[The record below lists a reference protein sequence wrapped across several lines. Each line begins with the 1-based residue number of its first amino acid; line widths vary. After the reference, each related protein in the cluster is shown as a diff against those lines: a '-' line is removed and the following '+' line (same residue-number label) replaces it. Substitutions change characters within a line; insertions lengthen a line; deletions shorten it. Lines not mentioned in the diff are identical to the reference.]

1 MAPSARPLPTAP
13 AGSDT
18 AAGAVEI
25 ATAAEIETGTDT
37 VRAVTPGRLGSHR
50 AAAKAW
56 VIFTVSGTT
65 VTVRDSYNVSSVTRN
80 GTGDYSINFTTAFSS
95 AWYCMACGATVN
107 TAGTVV
113 LFGFPNNLS
122 APTPSVGRAIY
133 VNSSGVAADP
143 ARVDISFF
151 GDQ

>member
-1 MAPSARPLPTAP
+1 MAATAP
-13 AGSDT
+13 GS
-18 AAGAVEI
+18 AL
-25 ATAAEIETGTDT
+25 TGLLPLLA
-37 VRAVTPGRLGSHR
+37 RRFGS
-50 AAAKAW
+50 ALLTLLLVSA

-122 APTPSVGRAIY
+122 APTASVGRAIY